1 MLTRSWSLPARSASS
16 RWSSYRGSYCL
27 SAYVEDVIT
36 GGCIWG
42 IVILIAIGMLVV
54 SGRAERE
61 TGTHEQVS
69 E

>member
-1 MLTRSWSLPARSASS
+1 M
-16 RWSSYRGSYCL
+16 
-27 SAYVEDVIT
+27 

>member
-1 MLTRSWSLPARSASS
+1 MSVLGLQTAMTSAFSHHGEG
-16 RWSSYRGSYCL
+16 YRMMMNP
-27 SAYVEDVIT
+27 IT

-42 IVILIAIGMLVV
+42 IVILIAIGMFVV